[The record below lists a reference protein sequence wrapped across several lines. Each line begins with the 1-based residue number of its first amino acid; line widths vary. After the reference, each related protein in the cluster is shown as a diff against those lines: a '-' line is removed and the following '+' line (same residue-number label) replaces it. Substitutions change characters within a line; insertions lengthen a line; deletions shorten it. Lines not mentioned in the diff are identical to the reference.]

1 MSENPE
7 ENTGETSQAQPLPAA
22 GTDPAQPQEDE
33 EVVDINLG
41 CVRMVDI
48 EIPADVVSKQWES
61 TVKRYSK
68 VARVPGFRK
77 GKVPASI
84 VRNRFAEEIKGDVL
98 ESLMPEYFRQAVIK
112 EGFQPISEPQIR
124 GLEMEAGNPI
134 RFKAAFEVMPEI
146 ELGDYHNIK
155 VDRPEITVTDD
166 DLDEALKR
174 LQEQQ
179 SSYDPID
186 EDRQLKDG
194 DFAQISFQAVS
205 KQPALEIQEG
215 ETREAGPGGEAEAKA
230 KTNQPVQMD
239 EVLVEIG
246 GTNTLPEFSE
256 HLRGAKSGEE
266 RTFEVTYPA
275 DYYEKRLAGQ
285 TLSYT
290 AKVNALKK
298 KTTPELNDAFAQEL
312 SPDLKTLDDLK
323 NRIHEGIRT
332 ERAHEALHEAN
343 EKLLHQLTEAH
354 NFPVPETLIQR
365 QIDFRLEQWLRSLA
379 AQGMRTEQMK
389 RFDFKR
395 LRATQREAATK
406 EVKAN
411 LLLQKIA
418 DAEHLEAS
426 DEEVDKEV
434 ESLAA
439 QTKQP
444 LETVKQRLAEQGGL
458 DRIRNRL
465 RADKALRL
473 LYDQSTTNTQNGTVQ
488 D

>member
-7 ENTGETSQAQPLPAA
+7 ENTGETSQAQPLPATGA
-22 GTDPAQPQEDE
+22 DPAQPQEDE
-33 EVVDINLG
+33 EVIDINLG
-41 CVRMVDI
+41 CVRMVDV
-48 EIPADVVSKQWES
+48 EIPADVVSKQWDS
-61 TVKRYSK
+61 TVQRYTK
-68 VARVPGFRK
+68 IARVPGFRK

-84 VRNRFAEEIKGDVL
+84 IRNRFGEEIKGDVL
-98 ESLMPEYFRQAVIK
+98 ESLMPEYFRQAVVK

-146 ELGDYHNIK
+146 ELGDYHSIK
-155 VDRPEITVTDD
+155 VDRPEITVTDQD
-166 DLDEALKR
+166 VDEAIKR
-174 LQEQQ
+174 IQEQQ
-179 SSYDPID
+179 SSYDPVD

-205 KQPALEIQEG
+205 KQPAPETKAG
-215 ETREAGPGGEAEAKA
+215 ETSEAKAGEESDAKA

-256 HLRGAKSGEE
+256 HLRGAKAGEE

-275 DYYEKRLAGQ
+275 DYYENRLAGQ
-285 TLSYT
+285 TFSYT

-298 KTTPELNDAFAQEL
+298 KTTPELNDAFVQEL
-312 SPDLKTLDDLK
+312 SPDLKTLDDLR
-323 NRIHEGIRT
+323 NRIREGIQA
-332 ERAHEALHEAN
+332 ERGHAALHEAN
-343 EKLLHQLTEAH
+343 EKLLHQLTEIH

-379 AQGMRTEQMK
+379 AQGMRTEEMK

-395 LRATQREAATK
+395 LRSTQRDAATK

-418 DAEHLEAS
+418 DAENIEAS

-444 LETVKQRLAEQGGL
+444 LETVKQRLEEQGGL
-458 DRIRNRL
+458 NRIRNRL

-473 LYDQSTTNTQNGTVQ
+473 LYDQSTANTQNGK

>member
-1 MSENPE
+1 MSANPE
-7 ENTGETSQAQPLPAA
+7 ENTGETNQAQPLPAA
-22 GTDPAQPQEDE
+22 EADPAQPQQDE
-33 EVVDINLG
+33 EVIDVNLG
-41 CVRMVDI
+41 CVRMVDV
-48 EIPADVVSKQWES
+48 EIPADVVSKQWDS
-61 TVKRYSK
+61 TVQRYTK

-84 VRNRFAEEIKGDVL
+84 VRNRFSEEIKSDVL

-112 EGFQPISEPQIR
+112 EGFQPICEPQIR
-124 GLEMEAGNPI
+124 GLEVEAGNPI

-146 ELGDYHNIK
+146 QLGDYHNIK
-155 VDRPEITVTDD
+155 VDRPEITVTDQD
-166 DLDEALKR
+166 VEEAVKR
-174 LQEQQ
+174 FQEQQ
-179 SSYDPID
+179 SSFDPID
-186 EDRQLKDG
+186 EDRELKDG

-205 KQPALEIQEG
+205 KQPAPESLEG
-215 ETREAGPGGEAEAKA
+215 EKGEAEAGEQPEAKA

-256 HLRGAKSGEE
+256 HLRGAKAGEE
-266 RTFEVTYPA
+266 RTFEVIYPA
-275 DYYEKRLAGQ
+275 DYYENRLAGQ

-312 SPDLKTLDDLK
+312 NPDIKTLDDLK
-323 NRIHEGIRT
+323 NRVREGIRG
-332 ERAHEALHEAN
+332 EREHEAAHEAR
-343 EKLLHQLTEAH
+343 EKLLHQLTETH
-354 NFPVPETLIQR
+354 DFPVPETLIQR

-389 RFDFKR
+389 QFDFKR
-395 LRATQREAATK
+395 LRTTQRDAATK

-418 DAEHLEAS
+418 DVEHLEAS

-439 QTKQP
+439 QTQQP
-444 LETVKQRLAEQGGL
+444 LETVKQRLVEQGGL

-473 LYDQSTTNTQNGTVQ
+473 LYDQSTNAQNGTVQ
-488 D
+488 E